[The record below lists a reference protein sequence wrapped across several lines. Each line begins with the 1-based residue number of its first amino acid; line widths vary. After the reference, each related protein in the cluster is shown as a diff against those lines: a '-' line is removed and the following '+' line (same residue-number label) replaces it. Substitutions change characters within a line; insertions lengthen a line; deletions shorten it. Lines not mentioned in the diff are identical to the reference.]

1 MLDTLK
7 NEGTKNFDKKKD
19 IEPFRASS
27 SHSSSTFQRKLRITR
42 LKTSLWPIQTWK
54 RRVLR
59 SMRKLGVAVVFD
71 EGKQEE
77 SFLDADTFSS
87 HDVAAV
93 RRAFGARLKSLRR
106 SMNVADYLDHCELRF
121 HLDADGHSLADNWQ
135 LFSRCINAAIELP
148 ELAGAHVH
156 ILQCLRTSRTM
167 NSLGPGFL
175 NSAYVR
181 NSLLRCK
188 QCN

>member
-1 MLDTLK
+1 
-7 NEGTKNFDKKKD
+7 
-19 IEPFRASS
+19 
-27 SHSSSTFQRKLRITR
+27 
-42 LKTSLWPIQTWK
+42 
-54 RRVLR
+54 
-59 SMRKLGVAVVFD
+59 MRKLGVAVVFD